1 MKTLLASIVVAFLLT
16 GTLLRAEENLRGDL
30 LELHSCQLYIGGCI
44 ASSESPQDGKYL
56 LRVWNFTGGSHAGT
70 QLRGLQ
76 VALLE
81 TADENLALYE
91 TKPNAA
97 MAYLPQSAAPAETAA
112 LLDWLKSANPQ
123 LAHLK
128 LLTRTV
134 PMRLTSGRGTVSFSA
149 GDSLQMEV
157 RPFQCCGLVSCG
169 ESLWYTPRSA
179 TTSYTVGVTSKSV
192 VDEPALALRWIDH
205 GKNNVFEGHF
215 GENQMS
221 KAIFEPPALVCA
233 VANHPA
239 HE

>member
-1 MKTLLASIVVAFLLT
+1 MKTLAASIAVALVFT
-16 GTLLRAEENLRGDL
+16 SSVLRAGETPRGDL
-30 LELHSCQLYIGGCI
+30 LEMHSCQLYIGGCI

-56 LRVWNFTGGSHAGT
+56 LRVWNFTGGSYGGV
-70 QLRGLQ
+70 QLSGQQ

-81 TADENLALYE
+81 TSDDNLALYE

-97 MAYLPQSAAPAETAA
+97 VAYLRQSASPAQTIA
-112 LLDWLKSANPQ
+112 LLDWLKSTNPQ
-123 LAHLK
+123 LTHLK

-134 PMRLTSGRGTVSFSA
+134 PMQLTSGRGTASFSA

-179 TTSYTVGVTSKSV
+179 TTSYTVGITSKSV

-205 GKNNVFEGHF
+205 GKNNVFQGRF
-215 GENQMS
+215 GEGQTTT
-221 KAIFEPPALVCA
+221 ATFEPPALVCA
-233 VANHPA
+233 VANHSA